1 MRKVNSNTYDNGD
14 VSAIGG
20 NSVKF
25 TRDKLVAKSGW
36 FLVLAT
42 AVLPI
47 AGRCKHD
54 ITTSATNQ
62 TVEKIRVIYEEQKP
76 QTTRE
81 IAIDS
86 GTSLTQADE
95 GKYFDLKDAEKVDG
109 TTASAL
115 DGQLQLVKFISTAK
129 GIFKIVNKEED
140 LTSWASWASWT
151 SWTS

>member
-14 VSAIGG
+14 VSAIWG
-20 NSVKF
+20 NSVAF
-25 TRDKLVAKSGW
+25 TRNKLVAKSGW

-42 AVLPI
+42 AALPI

-81 IAIDS
+81 IAIS
-86 GTSLTQADE
+86 GGTSLTQAAE
-95 GKYFDLKDAEKVDG
+95 GKYFNLSDAETVAG
-109 TTASAL
+109 GSVSAT
-115 DGQLQLVKFISTAK
+115 DGQLILVKFISTTK

-140 LTSWASWASWT
+140 LTS
-151 SWTS
+151 